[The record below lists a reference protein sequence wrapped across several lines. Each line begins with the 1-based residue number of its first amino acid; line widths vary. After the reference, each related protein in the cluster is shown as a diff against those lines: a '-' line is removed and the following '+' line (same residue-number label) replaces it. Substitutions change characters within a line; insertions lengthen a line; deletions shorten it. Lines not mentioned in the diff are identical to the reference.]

1 MNHYVYFFAL
11 FFIIAQPLFAQE
23 TGVPFAVDISSNPT
37 TLTLDLSNRDYE
49 LILYSFKTDETDY
62 HRTFNFVVTAAYGAS
77 KPAVL
82 YPDEHARRAMPTARD
97 RLEFQL
103 RQADCAIARRLQQT
117 GGYRPVATKAVQ
129 QQIGSTRQY
138 VFSFSDAEDDTTI
151 TATLVAT
158 SARAHGY
165 LDIADTDKLSTAR
178 IQAHLDHFSTEA
190 YPIATSIYGA
200 ESDVDNDGKVH
211 FLYTSL
217 VDKIGGIAGFYTIR
231 SVLPQNQ
238 GGNGNRADLMYLSP
252 TISSLAFYQ
261 ALLAHEFQHLISCNQ
276 HVLLRNGGCE
286 ESWLNEA
293 MSHVCED
300 LIGRHTQGGNRDLVR
315 QYSRRPHEYSLTGPA
330 TFSTGIRGAAYLF
343 ARSLMEDF
351 GEDVLSRLVQT
362 ANTGIAN
369 VEQATG
375 QSFAPILDR
384 HLSRL
389 FLSGKGLNET
399 LNYTAPFLQNATF
412 PLELK
417 ISPQSPSMRLDI
429 KPLSM
434 AYLRLTGNQPNV
446 TLTIHTDAE
455 GVFRAQLIPLASRDA
470 PSPDFNGDGR
480 VGFADFVAFSQGY
493 GTNQTQFDLNG
504 DGTVNFR
511 DFVIFAQFY
520 GQTITTTTPP
530 PPTTDAPVGVEV
542 GMQAPDFT
550 LLTPTGERFNLY
562 EQRGKPVFLNFWA
575 TWCGPCLAEMPDM
588 EKLHKTMGDSIQ
600 IVGVDLQESRSAV
613 LRFLIRY
620 GYTYTFVIDPTGEV
634 GGKYEA
640 ASIPISYFLDAKG
653 VIVRKFAGAQN
664 YETFLEAT
672 RLAIDN

>member
-1 MNHYVYFFAL
+1 MKHLRYFFAL
-11 FFIIAQPLFAQE
+11 YFIVAHPLFAQE
-23 TGVPFAVDISSNPT
+23 TGVPFAVDISSNPA

-82 YPDEHARRAMPTARD
+82 YPDQHAHRAMPTARD

-117 GGYRPVATKAVQ
+117 GGYRPVAAKTAQ

-138 VFSFSDAEDDTTI
+138 VFSFGDAEDDTTI

-217 VDKIGGIAGFYTIR
+217 VDYAGTGSGDIYPNHNVSGIAGFYTIR

-252 TISSLAFYQ
+252 TISSPAFYQ

-330 TFSTGIRGAAYLF
+330 IFSTGVRGAAYLF

-369 VEQATG
+369 VEQATS
-375 QSFAPILDR
+375 QSFAPIFDR

-389 FLSGKGLNET
+389 FLSGKDLNET
-399 LNYTAPFLQNATF
+399 LSYTAPFLQNATS

-446 TLTIHTDAE
+446 TLTIHTDAA

-480 VGFADFVAFSQGY
+480 VGFADFVAFAGAY
-493 GTNQTQFDLNG
+493 GARSGQSNFDSKFDLDG
-504 DGTVNFR
+504 DGRVGFS
-511 DFVIFAQFY
+511 DFVIFANAY
-520 GQTITTTTPP
+520 GK
-530 PPTTDAPVGVEV
+530 A
-542 GMQAPDFT
+542 
-550 LLTPTGERFNLY
+550 TG
-562 EQRGKPVFLNFWA
+562 
-575 TWCGPCLAEMPDM
+575 
-588 EKLHKTMGDSIQ
+588 
-600 IVGVDLQESRSAV
+600 
-613 LRFLIRY
+613 
-620 GYTYTFVIDPTGEV
+620 
-634 GGKYEA
+634 
-640 ASIPISYFLDAKG
+640 
-653 VIVRKFAGAQN
+653 
-664 YETFLEAT
+664 
-672 RLAIDN
+672 